1 MTPGRIL
8 TALLRSLLLSATLAF
23 AAGLA
28 LFIVGA
34 LLVIALGGTQFALAV
49 FGLGILLTLAGG
61 TVLFL

>member
-8 TALLRSLLLSATLAF
+8 TAVLRSLLVSASIMF

-34 LLVIALGGTQFALAV
+34 LLVIALGGTQPVLAV
-49 FGLGILLTLAGG
+49 FGLGILLILAGG
-61 TVLFL
+61 TVLFA